1 MKRISSGIL
10 LAVALA
16 MPAMAADIA
25 AKAPIYKAAPRVL
38 AYNWT
43 GFYVGA
49 HAGYGWGTADID
61 ISNFGANWC
70 VPCQGTL
77 IANGTPSL
85 RVDGYVVGGQ
95 AGFNQQVGQW
105 VFGVEADLASAR
117 LKGSRTTGVI
127 TSPGLQP
134 VSFAERVEAD
144 WIFTLRP
151 RIGFAFD
158 SVLVYA
164 TGGLAVAHY
173 EFSQIL
179 TFIPPSTNG
188 GTTSGTKAG
197 WTIGGGFEYALGEAW
212 SLKAEYFY
220 ADFGKLSFRANNSV
234 FTNLDNNLTHTSSL
248 TENIV
253 RVGVNYRFGGP
264 VVARN

>member
-134 VSFAERVEAD
+134 VSFAERVDAD

-179 TFIPPSTNG
+179 TFIPPRPMAAPHPVPRPDGPS
-188 GTTSGTKAG
+188 A
-197 WTIGGGFEYALGEAW
+197 
-212 SLKAEYFY
+212 
-220 ADFGKLSFRANNSV
+220 ADFHMRSARPGRSRPNISTQISA
-234 FTNLDNNLTHTSSL
+234 SL
-248 TENIV
+248 ASAPTTAFSRIWTTT
-253 RVGVNYRFGGP
+253 
-264 VVARN
+264 